1 MGPPGTNRGMEGIAI
16 DLDKATVAECMEE
29 ISRHKKRAIYVA
41 ANPSLGLSAE
51 PGKVI
56 ELYEAVTRKLNDE
69 VTFLRGEAPGGESLE
84 ETYKKMELA
93 ATDAAANKL
102 ALRDE
107 EIARLSGQVRSARA
121 EAKAERDDRKQ
132 LTEDLA
138 TAISKIRDLEDSNV
152 KLGGEL
158 EVANATIDG
167 LRAEVL
173 RLMNQTAGSENSKPA
188 EGADK

>member
-1 MGPPGTNRGMEGIAI
+1 MEGIAI

-29 ISRHKKRAIYVA
+29 ISRHKRRAVYVA

-56 ELYEAVTRKLNDE
+56 ELYEAVTKKLTDE

-107 EIARLSGQVRSARA
+107 EIVRLSGQVRSARA
-121 EAKAERDDRKQ
+121 EAKAERDDRKR
-132 LTEDLA
+132 LAEDLSE
-138 TAISKIRDLEDSNV
+138 TTVKIRDLEDSNV

-158 EVANATIDG
+158 EMANKTIDE

-173 RLMNQTAGSENSKPA
+173 RLMNQTGDS
-188 EGADK
+188 DKKDG